1 MYTLINGSPKYINSN
16 SLYFLN
22 IISKYLDKSPIFN
35 LKNDDYEKIITS
47 IKNSHTIVLAFPLY
61 VDSPTSITLEFMDY
75 LFDNEINLKNKK
87 IFVIINCGFRE
98 GQQNITALNIVKNW
112 CLKMNV
118 IYKGAI
124 LIGAG
129 EIVGKRKYKLV
140 SKKALKNLFYFG
152 SAISNDKNTG
162 DIITTMDYLDN
173 KTYVFLANRNWNKK
187 SKANGLTLELV
198 RKK

>member
-1 MYTLINGSPKYINSN
+1 MYTLINGSPKYTNSN

-22 IISKYLDKSPIFN
+22 IISKHLDKSSIFN

-140 SKKALKNLFYFG
+140 SKKALKKLFYFG
-152 SAISNDKNTG
+152 SAISNDKNAG

>member
-22 IISKYLDKSPIFN
+22 IISKYLDKSSIFN

-47 IKNSHTIVLAFPLY
+47 IKSSHTIVLAFPLY

>member
-1 MYTLINGSPKYINSN
+1 MYTLINGSPKYTNSN

-22 IISKYLDKSPIFN
+22 IISKHLDKSSIFN

-61 VDSPTSITLEFMDY
+61 VDSPTSKTLEFMDY

-140 SKKALKNLFYFG
+140 TKKALKNLFYFG

-187 SKANGLTLELV
+187 SKSNGLTPELI